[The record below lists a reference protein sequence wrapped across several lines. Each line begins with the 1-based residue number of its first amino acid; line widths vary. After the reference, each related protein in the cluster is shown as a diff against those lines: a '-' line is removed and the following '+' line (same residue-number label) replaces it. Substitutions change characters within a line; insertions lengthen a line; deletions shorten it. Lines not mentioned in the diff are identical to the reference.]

1 MPFNAVIIGETEK
14 AIQLC
19 HLPDNISSLGSC
31 YAVFWLPKKTISR
44 KELQA
49 KQTKTGKDIHR
60 IYYKSWSSSL
70 VQGNYDSNKYANLPK
85 LTLTRKKLITVLTL
99 EGDLTRDEIVAK
111 TEIAR
116 TTAKNNLDVLIR
128 AFLIHDYKK
137 PRMKKGTPQV
147 AYGVTERGID
157 IAEDILFKG
166 KKRWSI
172 RSNIKKQRNKI
183 HAGAE

>member
-44 KELQA
+44 TELQN
-49 KQTKTGKDIHR
+49 KQTNTGKDIHR
-60 IYYKSWSSSL
+60 IYYTAWSSDL
-70 VQGNYDSNKYANLPK
+70 VQRNYDSNKYDNLPK
-85 LTLTRKKLITVLTL
+85 LTPNRNKLLSILAM
-99 EGDLTRDEIVAK
+99 EGDLVRDEIVAK
-111 TEIAR
+111 TGIAR

-128 AFLIHDYKK
+128 AFLVYEYKK
-137 PRMKKGTPQV
+137 PRCNPGTPQV
-147 AYGVTERGID
+147 AYGLTDRGID

-166 KKRWSI
+166 KSNYKVRSRI
-172 RSNIKKQRNKI
+172 RQQRNKI
-183 HAGAE
+183 KAGAE